1 MSDLSD
7 KIYNLLLKEN
17 INKEDMVITL
27 ENITDEIN
35 RKLWEKISVSP
46 LIFFKLKDTVFY
58 NFEYCYY
65 NNEIKGKTT
74 LKDFGKNYPIF
85 MLNFN
90 TSTYINNE
98 DLNDLKKEIEDI
110 KQKWNP
116 NIYSANIYT
125 KAEFEWNIGDDNPSP
140 LIIYENQS
148 ETPMTYGYYNNSYS
162 SILDSNGNNI
172 KLNDNIILCSIQ
184 PMDMYREYNS
194 LTQMLDNLYNSINIA
209 LQFNKG
215 LYVELDSYSY
225 E

>member
-1 MSDLSD
+1 M
-7 KIYNLLLKEN
+7 
-17 INKEDMVITL
+17 
-27 ENITDEIN
+27 
-35 RKLWEKISVSP
+35 
-46 LIFFKLKDTVFY
+46 FY

-125 KAEFEWNIGDDNPSP
+125 KTEFEWNIGDNNPSP

-215 LYVELDSYSY
+215 LYLELDSYSY